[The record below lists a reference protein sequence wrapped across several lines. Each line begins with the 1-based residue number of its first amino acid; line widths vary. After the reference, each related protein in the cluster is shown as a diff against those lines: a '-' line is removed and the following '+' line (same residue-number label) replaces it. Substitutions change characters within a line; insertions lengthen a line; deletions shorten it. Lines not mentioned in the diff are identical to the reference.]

1 MLPRAFLER
10 MQEML
15 GEEYAAFLESYGRE
29 HVQGLRLNP
38 GKIGADGRSAAEM
51 YGIRPDGRSAAEVA
65 CSGAAGQC
73 AAEVAGSELAG
84 QCAVEV
90 AGDAAA
96 GQCAAEIAGNGVAGQ
111 CAVEVAG
118 DAAAGQCVAES
129 AVNVAAGQ
137 CAVEA
142 AGAGAACRDAGFAR
156 LSRVP
161 WAEDGYYYEAPDQP
175 GKHPFH
181 EAGVYYIQEP
191 SAMAPVGLMDVR
203 PGERILD
210 LCAAPG
216 GKSVQIAGK
225 LGGSGLLVCNEIH
238 PARAKI
244 LSENIERM
252 GIGNACVLNETPER
266 LAEAFP
272 GYFDRVL
279 VDAPCSGEGMFRKS
293 EAAREEWSPENVRLC
308 AERQDGILDCAA
320 GMLRSGGRLVYS
332 TCTFAPEEDEG
343 SVSRFL
349 RRHGEFRILPAE
361 KERLGL
367 EGCDGMPDVL
377 EEALEQRDC
386 HGLAGSPEAVDRGSG
401 LENAL
406 RLWPH
411 RIRGEGHF
419 AAVLEKDGAARE
431 NYRNTE
437 YNYTTKSITEGMAKG
452 TAKGAG
458 TSLPEEFLRFCA
470 ENLRLPESPL
480 SRDPAS
486 VLAEA
491 GERAGLSAGGQAPES
506 KTQPPE
512 NKAQPPESKTQPP
525 QPGRAAGEKPPTAAK
540 RMAKGKAGAGTR
552 TAVDSGAEEVLPG
565 LGRAAGFTGAVR
577 CMRFGDN
584 LYLVP
589 ADMPSFRGLKVLR
602 PGLHLGEVKKN
613 RFEPSHALALALRP
627 ACAAHVWNL
636 DSDGPEIAGY
646 LGGQTFPAE
655 GEKGWYLICADG
667 FGTGWGKLAG
677 GIMKNHYPRGL
688 RR

>member
-1 MLPRAFLER
+1 MLPEAFLER

-15 GEEYAAFLESYGRE
+15 GEGYAAFLESYGRE

-38 GKIGADGRSAAEM
+38 GKIGADGRSAAEV

-73 AAEVAGSELAG
+73 AAEVAGNGLAGQCAMEVAGNVAAGQCAAEVAGNGLAG

-90 AGDAAA
+90 ADDVA
-96 GQCAAEIAGNGVAGQ
+96 AGQ

-118 DAAAGQCVAES
+118 
-129 AVNVAAGQ
+129 NVAAGQ
-137 CAVEA
+137 CAAEV
-142 AGAGAACRDAGFAR
+142 AGAGAGCRDAGFAR

-191 SAMAPVGLMDVR
+191 SAMAPAGLLDVR

-225 LGGSGLLVCNEIH
+225 LGGSGMLFCNEIH

-293 EAAREEWSPENVRLC
+293 PAAREEWSPENVKLC
-308 AERQDGILDCAA
+308 AGRQDGILDCAA

-343 SVSRFL
+343 SVARFL
-349 RRHGEFRILPAE
+349 QRHEEFRILPVE

-367 EGCDGMPDVL
+367 ESCDGMPDVL
-377 EEALEQRDC
+377 DGADSVP
-386 HGLAGSPEAVDRGSG
+386 GLDDT
-401 LENAL
+401 L

-419 AAVLEKDGAARE
+419 AAVLEKDGAACE

-437 YNYTTKSITEGMAKG
+437 YNYTAKSTTEGMAKG
-452 TAKGAG
+452 TAKGAD

-470 ENLRLPESPL
+470 ENLRLPESP
-480 SRDPAS
+480 SNQDPAS
-486 VLAEA
+486 ALAEA

-552 TAVDSGAEEVLPG
+552 AAVDSGAEEVLLG
-565 LGRAAGFTGAVR
+565 LGRATGFTGAVR